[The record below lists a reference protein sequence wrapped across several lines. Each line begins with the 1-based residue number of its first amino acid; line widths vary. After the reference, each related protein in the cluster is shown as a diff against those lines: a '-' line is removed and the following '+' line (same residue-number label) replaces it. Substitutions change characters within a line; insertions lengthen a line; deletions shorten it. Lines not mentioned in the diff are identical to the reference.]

1 MKLQNT
7 HVLVTGGASGLGE
20 ACVRR
25 AVADGARVSI
35 FDLAGQAEAA
45 AALAKEL
52 GGEEK
57 LRFFAVDIVSE
68 DSVAKGLAGAIAAFG
83 ALRVVINC
91 AGTAAPCRV
100 ISSRGV
106 THPQPSFDKVLAINL
121 SGTFNVL
128 RQAAAI
134 MAKQD
139 ACAGGE
145 RGCFVNVASVA
156 AFEGQIGQAAYA
168 ASKGGVVAMTLPIAR
183 ELAEHG
189 LRINTVAPGIF
200 NTAMLAKL
208 PEKVKASL
216 ANQVPFPKRLGEPAE
231 FADCCSHYTHAAHK
245 AAWRACSAVQCG
257 ADEWHCRGCGQ
268 NGPSSLLL
276 LFLLLLSCLLWL
288 VDLFLFVCAASESG
302 HQSVLQWN
310 GGATGWQHP
319 HGSAVRSQLGCR
331 RTRMTQS

>member
-25 AVADGARVSI
+25 ALADGARVSI

-52 GGEEK
+52 GGDEK
-57 LRFFAVDIVSE
+57 LRFYAVDIVSE
-68 DSVAKGLAGAIAAFG
+68 DSVAKGLAAAIAAFG
-83 ALRVVINC
+83 PLRVVINC
-91 AGTAAPCRV
+91 AGVASPCRV

-128 RQAAAI
+128 RLAAAI
-134 MAKQD
+134 MAKQEP
-139 ACAGGE
+139 CEGGE

-183 ELAEHG
+183 ELGEHG
-189 LRINTVAPGIF
+189 IRINAIAPGVF
-200 NTAMLAKL
+200 ATAMLNKL

-216 ANQVPFPKRLGEPAE
+216 ASQVPFPKRLGEPAE
-231 FADCCSHYTHAAHK
+231 FADCCSRCTAK
-245 AAWRACSAVQCG
+245 QRVLAVRMRVSV
-257 ADEWHCRGCGQ
+257 E
-268 NGPSSLLL
+268 
-276 LFLLLLSCLLWL
+276 
-288 VDLFLFVCAASESG
+288 AASG
-302 HQSVLQWN
+302 
-310 GGATGWQHP
+310 
-319 HGSAVRSQLGCR
+319 
-331 RTRMTQS
+331 